1 MPSKKPY
8 VWGTKVKPSSV
19 GGADGFALCA
29 PTIYV
34 AAYRPSPSVRANQDV
49 TKKQEHIIL
58 GEPSLEI
65 WNGL

>member
-1 MPSKKPY
+1 MPSKKT
-8 VWGTKVKPSSV
+8 VRMGDEGKAVERR
-19 GGADGFALCA
+19 GADGFALCA